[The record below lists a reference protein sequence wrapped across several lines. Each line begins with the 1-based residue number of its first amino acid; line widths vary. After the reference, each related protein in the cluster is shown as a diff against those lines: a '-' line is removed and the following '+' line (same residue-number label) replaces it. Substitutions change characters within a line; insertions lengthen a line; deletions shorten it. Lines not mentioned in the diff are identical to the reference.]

1 MKNRGLYQRIK
12 GRLRRSVAPG
22 WTETIYVAGNAVLFG
37 WRALK
42 TTVLKRLGRYRR
54 RTPATVRAAYDV
66 GRSKI
71 KLTEFDRYVFGKG
84 VDPEIILRDHHV
96 QWSSRTE
103 VRRIER
109 EHVADTVA
117 AACKGIAAPVV
128 VEAGS
133 GTGANLLVLKRRHP
147 NLRAIGL
154 ELSPVSVELSRQAA
168 IAFDSDVDF
177 RQADLSKPLP
187 DLGVPVD
194 VVFSC
199 HALEQMPDVF
209 TTAVDSMLAL
219 ARVEAIFFEPIGELY
234 GDRLRDR
241 VGRWRLRAVDY
252 LNGLHGY
259 LVASQ
264 ADITKV
270 ERLGLGLS
278 PFNETI
284 EVHARR
290 NEARSGPSSD
300 TGFLACRQTQ
310 RHRRA
315 TRAPSKLHVAGSNP
329 VSRST
334 TSPSRDEP
342 SGR

>member
-1 MKNRGLYQRIK
+1 MKNRGLYRRIK

-37 WRALK
+37 WRALR
-42 TTVLKRLGRYRR
+42 TTVLKRLGRYGR

-84 VDPEIILRDHHV
+84 VDPEIVLRDHHV

-109 EHVADTVA
+109 EHVADIVA
-117 AACKGIAAPVV
+117 AACEGIAAPVV

-133 GTGANLLVLKRRHP
+133 GTGANLFVLKRRHP

-168 IAFDSDVDF
+168 TSFDIDVEF

-209 TTAVDSMLAL
+209 TTAADSMLAL

-252 LNGLHGY
+252 LNGLYRY
-259 LVASQ
+259 LVARQ

-270 ERLGLGLS
+270 ERLGFGLS

-290 NEARSGPSSD
+290 GEA
-300 TGFLACRQTQ
+300 T
-310 RHRRA
+310 
-315 TRAPSKLHVAGSNP
+315 
-329 VSRST
+329 
-334 TSPSRDEP
+334 
-342 SGR
+342 